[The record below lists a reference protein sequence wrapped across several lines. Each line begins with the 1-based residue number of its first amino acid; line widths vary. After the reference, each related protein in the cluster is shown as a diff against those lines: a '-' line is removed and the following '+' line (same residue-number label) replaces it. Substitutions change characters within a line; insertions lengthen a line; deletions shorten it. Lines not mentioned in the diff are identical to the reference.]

1 MCYFTGDIWSENGK
15 SVFVV
20 TGYCITRPPL
30 MRLQERLLLA
40 ISFTKDAH
48 TGDNIKQKALEG
60 LHKKWRIVDSPEDVS
75 NRVHGCT
82 PDEGSNMLKGWNMFE
97 GK

>member
-1 MCYFTGDIWSENGK
+1 
-15 SVFVV
+15 
-20 TGYCITRPPL
+20 

-40 ISFTKDAH
+40 MPFSKEAH
-48 TGDNIKQKALEG
+48 TGDVIKQKTLEG
-60 LHKKWRIVDSPEDVS
+60 LHKKWRIGDNPDDVP

-97 GK
+97 GKVQGA